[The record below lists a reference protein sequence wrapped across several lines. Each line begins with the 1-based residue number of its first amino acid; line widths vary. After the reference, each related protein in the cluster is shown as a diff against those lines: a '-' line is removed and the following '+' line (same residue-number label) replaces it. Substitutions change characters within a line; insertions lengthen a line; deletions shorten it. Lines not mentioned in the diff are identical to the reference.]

1 MRLAS
6 RLASRLRQRPRYWLG
21 TSPHRPHAAAH
32 RSTASTSFSTLPALT
47 VFTHPSYT
55 LALPERHSFPMNR
68 YELVAEA
75 VRGGSTP
82 SARIAVRNDPRR
94 ATMDELERAHDQ
106 YYLADFVAGDLSVE
120 EVRAI
125 GFPWSDA
132 LVERTL
138 RITGATLEATLDVLV
153 DAGENAAVEEQVLGD
168 DDDLSWIAGRMDGQG
183 SRTEFTET
191 DTTVTTTPSFSKMR
205 GGWRVSGNLAGGTH
219 HAFGAHGEGFCI
231 VNDVAVAAR
240 FAQSQFEHVRNI
252 AVIDLDVH
260 QGNGTADI
268 FADDDSVFTLSV
280 HADNNYPWVG
290 QSRVA
295 SDLDIALPDDASP
308 ADYLRAVHQGL
319 RELDRQGHGNASSS
333 AGEGAGEGRRPSGK
347 QWDLVFFQAGV
358 DPLESDRLGRLKL
371 GREDLAARNAAVY
384 AWCAERRI
392 PTVITMGG
400 GYARPIERSVEAH
413 RDVFCQAADIAAE
426 TRRSTS

>member
-6 RLASRLRQRPRYWLG
+6 RLRKRPRYWGG
-21 TSPHRPHAAAH
+21 TPRHRPHAAH
-32 RSTASTSFSTLPALT
+32 RSTASTSFALT

-75 VRGGSTP
+75 VRGSTP
-82 SARIAVRNDPRR
+82 SARIDVRNDPRR

-106 YYLADFVAGDLSVE
+106 YYLADFVAGDLSSA

-153 DAGENAAVEEQVLGD
+153 DAGGNAA
-168 DDDLSWIAGRMDGQG
+168 G
-183 SRTEFTET
+183 SRT
-191 DTTVTTTPSFSKMR
+191 DTTVTERSFSTT

-319 RELDRQGHGNASSS
+319 RELDRHGHGNASSS
-333 AGEGAGEGRRPSGK
+333 AGEGRRPSGG
-347 QWDLVFFQAGV
+347 WDLVFFQAGV

-371 GREDLAARNAAVY
+371 GREDLAARNAAVC

-400 GYARPIERSVEAH
+400 GYARPIQRSVEAH